1 MYMTHNYRTP
11 DAHIRRVTLRQD
23 GFISVHAPD
32 LGGEFTTQPL
42 RFKGSRLRINYSTS
56 VTGSVRVEV
65 LNHFSRPVFGFNLK
79 DSSEIYGDEL
89 DRDRPLGGERR
100 PECPLEGQTVRLRFV
115 LRDANLYSFQFG
127 AP

>member
-11 DAHIRRVTLRQD
+11 HAHIRRVTLRQD

-32 LGGEFTTQPL
+32 LGGEFTTRPL
-42 RFKGSRLRINYSTS
+42 KFKGSRLRINYSTS
-56 VTGSVRVEV
+56 VTGSIRVEV
-65 LNHFSRPVFGFNLK
+65 LNHFSRPVLGFNLK
-79 DSSEIYGDEL
+79 DSDEIYGDEL
-89 DRDRPLGGERR
+89 DRVVSWGEN
-100 PECPLEGQTVRLRFV
+100 EDLSGQEGEMVRLRFV

>member
-65 LNHFSRPVFGFNLK
+65 LNHFSRPVLGFNLK

-89 DRDRPLGGERR
+89 DRIVRWGENEDLG
-100 PECPLEGQTVRLRFV
+100 PLEGQTVRLRFV